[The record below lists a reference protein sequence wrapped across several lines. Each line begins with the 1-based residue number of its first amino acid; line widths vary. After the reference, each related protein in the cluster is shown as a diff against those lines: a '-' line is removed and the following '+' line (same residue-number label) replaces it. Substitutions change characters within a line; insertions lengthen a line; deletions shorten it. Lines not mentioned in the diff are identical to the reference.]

1 VSDVSIV
8 LTVLGVTIILFVWN
22 RFPVE
27 IVAISASLSLVATGI
42 LTTNEA
48 LAGFGDPTVVFIAS
62 LFVVSTALDQT
73 GVTAWAGQ
81 QLLRAA
87 GESRTKLM
95 LATMGLAAVMTAI
108 ISVNGAVAA
117 LLPMV
122 VVMAIRLRQP
132 TSQMLMP
139 LAFAAHAG
147 SMLALTGTPVN
158 VLAADAAEDAGV
170 GRFGYFEFA
179 LVGIPLLIGVIG
191 LTLLLGPRL
200 LPHRTP
206 KTLPPDLSAHA
217 RTLGRQYLGDGQ
229 VFRLQVSP
237 GSAVIARS
245 AADVAARLPSDV
257 ELIGVVVSG
266 AESLGRPAAIS
277 VGDVVILRGDAEQIH
292 GFVAGAGL
300 EMLSTAGLTQP
311 ADQLLGKRYGVVE
324 LVIPPRSGLIGA
336 RVFPGMVTE
345 SGDLVVLA
353 VQRKGEDLGSTEV
366 EIAVG
371 DTLLVQGAWEALDR
385 EIEIDRDVLPVDE
398 PTAVRSQAVPL
409 GPRSIEALIITG
421 AMVVLLATGLVPAAI
436 AGLLAAMAMIL
447 FGVLTVPQAYGGVSW
462 TTVFLVGGMIPI
474 SVAMQVS
481 GTADRIAD
489 VLVDVVGDAG
499 PRVLLL
505 AIFVLAAVIGA
516 TISNTATAL
525 IVIPIA
531 VSASAELGVSVRPVL
546 MAVTVSCSAA
556 FLMPITTPAN
566 LMVMGPGGY
575 KFNDY
580 WKFGLPLLLFYG
592 FIVVLY
598 IPLIWQF

>member
-1 VSDVSIV
+1 MSDVAIV
-8 LTVLGVTIILFVWN
+8 LTVLGVTIVLFVWN

-27 IVAISASLSLVATGI
+27 IVAIGASLSLVATDI
-42 LTTNEA
+42 LTANEA
-48 LAGFGDPTVVFIAS
+48 LSGFGDPTVVFIAS

-81 QLLRAA
+81 QLFRAA
-87 GESRTKLM
+87 GESRLKLM
-95 LATMGLAAVMTAI
+95 LSTMVLSALMTAI

-122 VVMAIRLRQP
+122 VVMAVRLRQP
-132 TSQMLMP
+132 TSQMLLP
-139 LAFAAHAG
+139 LAFSAHAG

-158 VLAADAAEDAGV
+158 VLAADAADEAGV
-170 GRFGYFEFA
+170 GRFGFFEFA
-179 LVGIPLLIGVIG
+179 LVGVPLLIGVIAI
-191 LTLLLGPRL
+191 TLLLGPRL

-217 RTLGRQYLGDGQ
+217 RTLGRQYLGD
-229 VFRLQVSP
+229 RQVSRLLVP
-237 GSAVIARS
+237 AGSAVIGSS
-245 AADVAARLPSDV
+245 AGEIAARLPSGV
-257 ELIGVVVSG
+257 ELVGVVVDG
-266 AESLGRPAAIS
+266 ADSLERPSALS
-277 VGDVVILRGDAEQIH
+277 VGDIVILRGDAEEIR

-311 ADQLLGKRYGVVE
+311 ADQLLGRRYGVVE
-324 LVIPPRSGLIGA
+324 LVVPPRSGLIGA

-353 VQRKGEDLGSTEV
+353 VQRKGEDLGSHEV

-385 EIEIDRDVLPVDE
+385 EIEVDRDVLAVDE
-398 PTAVRSQAVPL
+398 PTVVRSQAVPL

-421 AMVVLLATGLVPAAI
+421 AMVVLLATGIVPAAI

-447 FGVLTVPQAYGGVSW
+447 FGVLTLPQAYGGVSW

-474 SVAMQVS
+474 SLAMQVS
-481 GTADRIAD
+481 GTADEIAD

-505 AIFVLAAVIGA
+505 AIFVLAAVVGA

-531 VSASAELGVSVRPVL
+531 VSACAELDVSVRPVL

-566 LMVMGPGGY
+566 LMVMEPGGY

-580 WKFGLPLLLFYG
+580 WKFGLPMLIFYG
-592 FIVVLY
+592 FIVVFY
-598 IPLIWQF
+598 IPVIWQF